1 MKRLWMITL
10 LCILMALGGG
20 LVIGNAQNDGDGI
33 NITISPSVLVLGE
46 DDGSNISVHSNI
58 KPDAVETDS
67 LRLANED
74 GKEIKAIS
82 TFTDNQ
88 GDLVLKFK
96 RDDVEGIVKVGEVK
110 LTLRGKLT
118 GEDEA
123 KALASDTIK
132 VKKDA
137 EKKRSNE
144 KKKTGKD

>member
-1 MKRLWMITL
+1 MKRLWIATSL
-10 LCILMALGGG
+10 SILMVLGGG
-20 LVIGNAQNDGDGI
+20 LVIGNAQNDGDDI

-58 KPDAVETDS
+58 KPDSVDTNS

-74 GKEIKAIS
+74 GDEIEASS
-82 TFTDNQ
+82 TATDNQ

-96 RDDVEGIVKVGEVK
+96 RDDVEGIVKAGEVT

-118 GEDEA
+118 GEDEV
-123 KALASDTIK
+123 KDLASDTIK